1 MTFAVDVVF
10 CVPTLEAGSTAGHV
24 LRKPVAQWNSLQQA
38 STLKVG
44 ESPSNNRY
52 QIASELLTVLV
63 CHTRHTVVC
72 RSLLQAYEQANRR
85 FPCLKFLHAT

>member
-44 ESPSNNRY
+44 ESPKGF
-52 QIASELLTVLV
+52 ILTFGEKMSL
-63 CHTRHTVVC
+63 CQNFQVV
-72 RSLLQAYEQANRR
+72 SLLQKPVQVE
-85 FPCLKFLHAT
+85 KK

>member
-1 MTFAVDVVF
+1 MKSVTNGETSVTFAVDVVF

-44 ESPSNNRY
+44 ESHFSLAKNRLRHFLCSFRDDRY
-52 QIASELLTVLV
+52 ALLEETFLV
-63 CHTRHTVVC
+63 YVV
-72 RSLLQAYEQANRR
+72 
-85 FPCLKFLHAT
+85 